1 MTEPTVRC
9 PRCDNKHAA
18 DDPACPHC
26 LSIRRSN
33 AVMGVALV
41 MLVILA
47 LVGWVGT
54 LALT

>member
-18 DDPACPHC
+18 DAPTCPHC

-47 LVGWVGT
+47 LVGWIGT